1 MALLKVVQDWA
12 DTSPANVYY
21 LIIGL
26 ALLTSIVLVAAN
38 VGRNEK
44 YKYPNPVPG
53 IPFFGNGLQVP
64 STAQGPWMTGVAK
77 KTGDMHTMTFG
88 GQRWLFLNT
97 RKAVHDLLD
106 KKAAIYSSR
115 QNLPMAS
122 EVISGNKRFL
132 FMPYGPDWR
141 KTRKEMHSILNNTK
155 SNLFEPYQDKE
166 SRALLYHYLHNPGR
180 WADANS
186 RYANSII
193 MSVIYGK
200 RSELGDEDM
209 TNVLDNLE
217 KFTPYVIPGQSL
229 VDIFPWLLKV
239 PIPKSWQVW
248 RWRGDALY
256 ESTKGRILTV
266 FDYGSAY
273 KKLLDDL
280 RERQRLRT
288 QKPCFMTEF
297 LDRNTKG
304 EFTEEETYFMAGT
317 LIEAG
322 SDTTRTTLMVM
333 MAAAVLYP
341 DWVERVQKQLD
352 SVCGYNAQRLPTF
365 DDMTNLPLLKGVVKE
380 ALRWKPT
387 TAETG
392 VPHAL
397 TKDDSFDGY
406 HIPAGT
412 VVTYNSWAISHL
424 DYEDPERFYPERFL
438 DEELEVPFR
447 GHLGFGAGRR
457 VCVGYNV
464 AWNNMLISVS
474 RLLYCF
480 DIEGVPGKPVDASK
494 SFLVES
500 GQPRF
505 EIKIKPRSEAH
516 AQLIQRECANTVEME
531 G

>member
-1 MALLKVVQDWA
+1 MALLKVFQDWA

-26 ALLTSIVLVAAN
+26 ALVTSMALLATN

-53 IPFFGNGLQVP
+53 IPFFGNGLQIP
-64 STAQGPWMTGVAK
+64 STAQGPWMTEVAK

-122 EVISGNKRFL
+122 EDI
-132 FMPYGPDWR
+132 
-141 KTRKEMHSILNNTK
+141 
-155 SNLFEPYQDKE
+155 E
-166 SRALLYHYLHNPGR
+166 SRALLYHYLHNPGK

-217 KFTPYVIPGQSL
+217 KFTPRL
-229 VDIFPWLLKV
+229 
-239 PIPKSWQVW
+239 
-248 RWRGDALY
+248 
-256 ESTKGRILTV
+256 LTV

-280 RERQRLRT
+280 RERQRLGT

-352 SVCGYNAQRLPTF
+352 SICGYKAERLPTF
-365 DDMTNLPLLKGVVKE
+365 NDMAKLPLLKGVVKE

-397 TKDDSFDGY
+397 TKDDSFNGY
-406 HIPAGT
+406 RIAAGT
-412 VVTYNSWAISHL
+412 VITYNSWAISHL
-424 DYEDPERFYPERFL
+424 DYDDPERFYPERFVNK
-438 DEELEVPFR
+438 ELEVPFK

-480 DIEGVPGKPVDASK
+480 NIEGVPGKPVDTSK

-500 GQPRF
+500 GQPR
-505 EIKIKPRSEAH
+505 
-516 AQLIQRECANTVEME
+516 
-531 G
+531 